1 MAPKSRKSR
10 LRGPA
15 PFAAAAAVAILA
27 SAQFALAP
35 AATAALDEPAA
46 SACRNAEEVP
56 VTTGA
61 VFNDPVAGTP
71 TAVVERL
78 CSLIKQAPA
87 GSTIEMAQ
95 FVISG
100 DAGADFVEV
109 LLGAHRR
116 GVNVRVV
123 MDGYQIGNPASQAM
137 LAGLGEDP
145 SARSWVHVCSHMS
158 PEGNTT
164 SCQGTKGQHNKFY
177 LFSETGGRRDVV
189 VQASNNLT
197 DVNSRT
203 YWNNAVVL
211 PGSGRLFDAYG
222 TYFDDLVA
230 EVQNPDYY
238 RTVTTGMRGGEV
250 TAHFFPSATVDPI
263 VERLAGIGCKTG
275 GRTQVD
281 IGMSEWD
288 AERVEIAELLA
299 GLAAEGC
306 RVRVVHGPVDAE
318 ISAVLDEAGVGR
330 RLLDGST
337 AAGRIHSK
345 FTVVTDATG
354 RGSGHG
360 FVLTGSHNFNTTSL
374 HRNDEALVDVAARE
388 VVDAYEDNFDRLW
401 QVGAA
406 PGA

>member
-1 MAPKSRKSR
+1 MAPRSRKSW
-10 LRGPA
+10 LPA
-15 PFAAAAAVAILA
+15 PALSAAAAAAVLA

-35 AATAALDEPAA
+35 AAAAALDEPAS
-46 SACRNAEEVP
+46 SACRAAGEARVA
-56 VTTGA
+56 TGA
-61 VFNDPVAGTP
+61 VFNDPVAGSP
-71 TAVVERL
+71 TAVVEHL
-78 CSLIKQAPA
+78 CSLIKRAPA

-109 LLGAHRR
+109 LLDAHRR

-123 MDGYQIGNPASQAM
+123 MDGYQIDNPASQAM
-137 LAGLGEDP
+137 LAALGEDR

-197 DVNSRT
+197 DVNSTT

-211 PGSGRLFDAYG
+211 PGNGRLFDAYR
-222 TYFDDLVA
+222 TYFADLVA

-238 RTVTTGMRGGEV
+238 RTVTTGMAGGKV
-250 TAHFFPSATVDPI
+250 TAHFFPSAVVDPV
-263 VERLAGIGCKTG
+263 VERLEGVGCRSG
-275 GRTQVD
+275 GRTRVD

-288 AERVEIAELLA
+288 AERREIAESLA
-299 GLAAEGC
+299 ELAADGC
-306 RVRVVHGPVDAE
+306 RVRVVHGPVAEE
-318 ISAVLDEAGVGR
+318 ISAVLDEAGVER

-337 AAGRIHSK
+337 AAGRVHSK
-345 FTVVTDATG
+345 FTVVTGATG
-354 RGSGHG
+354 GGPGHG
-360 FVLTGSHNFNTTSL
+360 FVLTGSHNFNATSL
-374 HRNDEALVDVAARE
+374 HRNDEALVDVAVPE
-388 VVDAYEDNFDRLW
+388 VVDAYEDNFERLW
-401 QVGAA
+401 RVGAV
-406 PGA
+406 PRV